1 MEKVWLQSTKPQ
13 LPILTPHESLT
24 KIAGKMMTQ
33 VWIILMRIS
42 SVNNY
47 CFLSK
52 MRLCRIINCEMK
64 ELPTEVLSIC
74 QSIKPRFPNHGLAN
88 SFHFRKNLLERYD
101 CACSKALTSFP
112 DNDAP
117 VISLISK
124 ALMTAFPP

>member
-1 MEKVWLQSTKPQ
+1 VLLQGRSHNYQFQSP
-13 LPILTPHESLT
+13 TPHESLRR
-24 KIAGKMMTQ
+24 IAGKLMTPA
-33 VWIILMRIS
+33 VWIILRRIS

-47 CFLSK
+47 CFLCK
-52 MRLCRIINCEMK
+52 MRLCRIINYEMK
-64 ELPTEVLSIC
+64 ELLTEVLSIC

-117 VISLISK
+117 VISLNSK